1 MPPPLALGQV
11 RSALP
16 SGVKTPQNSIA
27 PPHARG
33 HTATRRTNRD
43 RDATWCVCAVHGGSR
58 LAEPRRISK
67 SKSPIPSP
75 PRFLRKEAAEAAPRL
90 FTSSLHFLPQLGA
103 SLPSLVPSLS
113 RSLLL
118 LPPTPLRHL
127 LQVFNLPLP
136 PPSIHPTHPLPPQSS
151 LTRSKSIPTATAQD
165 RRGKKNPSRAAMPR
179 LLPLLVFLLF
189 YSAAAASGSSQV
201 RQHLPPTG
209 PSPSPLP
216 AESGSGLLQF
226 RSHCVV
232 FVFVSCRPP
241 PARAGGGAGA
251 GGGSGAFPA
260 GGDDGAGGP
269 GGGGAGRDGA
279 GLQRHAAAARGKV
292 PALRALHLLRRGQA
306 HLRPRALLLR
316 HQLQHP
322 QPPLRVLLLHAQVLR
337 LPRMQPLTQRLL
349 LSCLSPTGIH

>member
-113 RSLLL
+113 RSLS
-118 LPPTPLRHL
+118 
-127 LQVFNLPLP
+127 P
-136 PPSIHPTHPLPPQSS
+136 PPSLQPHSDTSFKSSTSPYLHHPSTPPTRSLLSPPSLAPNPFPPQ
-151 LTRSKSIPTATAQD
+151 Q
-165 RRGKKNPSRAAMPR
+165 RRTEGGKKP
-179 LLPLLVFLLF
+179 
-189 YSAAAASGSSQV
+189 
-201 RQHLPPTG
+201 
-209 PSPSPLP
+209 
-216 AESGSGLLQF
+216 
-226 RSHCVV
+226 
-232 FVFVSCRPP
+232 
-241 PARAGGGAGA
+241 
-251 GGGSGAFPA
+251 
-260 GGDDGAGGP
+260 
-269 GGGGAGRDGA
+269 
-279 GLQRHAAAARGKV
+279 
-292 PALRALHLLRRGQA
+292 
-306 HLRPRALLLR
+306 
-316 HQLQHP
+316 
-322 QPPLRVLLLHAQVLR
+322 
-337 LPRMQPLTQRLL
+337 
-349 LSCLSPTGIH
+349 